1 MPRIHLIINFS
12 LAGTKVFEN
21 WQQRYRKNF
30 TAGIII
36 SIVAHC
42 IVLFSIHF
50 LPEISGR
57 EIQRE
62 YINTYTAKMQ
72 FINIGEVIPGGVSF
86 GRATDEIGNGAVPS
100 QTISGTPV
108 PSMDSTLIPFGK
120 ETNLF
125 DQKDS
130 IKISSG
136 AGTGKGSGGSGGA
149 GKGYGYGSGLGK
161 DYTPLPF
168 MPRQILE
175 VIPQNVEGT
184 NGEIVLLLKIGI
196 DGIVKEHKVV
206 MNTTGDSE
214 VLKHVLEVA
223 YKSRWEKIKM
233 DSRQI
238 EYWIEKTYRYN

>member
-1 MPRIHLIINFS
+1 
-12 LAGTKVFEN
+12 
-21 WQQRYRKNF
+21 
-30 TAGIII
+30 
-36 SIVAHC
+36 
-42 IVLFSIHF
+42 
-50 LPEISGR
+50 
-57 EIQRE
+57 
-62 YINTYTAKMQ
+62 MQ

-86 GRATDEIGNGAVPS
+86 GSATDEIGNGAVPS

-108 PSMDSTLIPFGK
+108 PSIDSTLIPFGK

-136 AGTGKGSGGSGGA
+136 AGTGKGSGGSG
-149 GKGYGYGSGLGK
+149 LGK

-168 MPRQILE
+168 MPGQILE

-214 VLKHVLEVA
+214 VLKHVLEAA

-233 DSRQI
+233 DGRQI

>member
-1 MPRIHLIINFS
+1 M
-12 LAGTKVFEN
+12 FEN

-72 FINIGEVIPGGVSF
+72 FINIGEVIPGGGSF
-86 GRATDEIGNGAVPS
+86 GNGIDETGNGGVPS

-108 PSMDSTLIPFGK
+108 PSMDSTLIPFGR
-120 ETNLF
+120 ETNLL

-130 IKISSG
+130 LKISSG
-136 AGTGKGSGGSGGA
+136 AGTGKGTGGVD

-168 MPRQILE
+168 VPRQILE
-175 VIPQNVEGT
+175 VIPQNVEDA

-214 VLKHVLEVA
+214 VLKHVLDA
-223 YKSRWEKIKM
+223 AHKSRWEKIKM
-233 DSRQI
+233 DGRQV

>member
-1 MPRIHLIINFS
+1 M
-12 LAGTKVFEN
+12 FEN

-30 TAGIII
+30 TTGIII
-36 SIVAHC
+36 SVLAHC
-42 IVLFSIHF
+42 IVLFSIRF

-62 YINTYTAKMQ
+62 YINTYTAKMK
-72 FINIGEVIPGGVSF
+72 FINIGEIIPGGGSF
-86 GRATDEIGNGAVPS
+86 GNMIDETGNGGVTS
-100 QTISGTPV
+100 QTISGTPI
-108 PSMDSTLIPFGK
+108 PSMDSTLIAFGK
-120 ETNLF
+120 ETNLL

-130 IKISSG
+130 LKISD
-136 AGTGKGSGGSGGA
+136 AGTGKGTGGIGGGV

-168 MPRQILE
+168 VPRQILE
-175 VIPQNVEGT
+175 VIPQNVEGA

-196 DGIVKEHKVV
+196 DGIVKEYKVV

-214 VLKHVLEVA
+214 VLKHVLEAA

-233 DSRQI
+233 DGRQV